1 MKKQFL
7 LTFIFFFQF
16 SFSQVSLSNGKL
28 NKDGLDYKFSE
39 YKQVFQNQEAL
50 NYYTKYKT
58 NKTVSMIFG
67 GVGGAC
73 MGFGLARALS
83 GGDKTFVDS
92 YGVTHKTKTKGWGLV
107 GVGAG
112 LVGIGIPFSLSAKKN
127 LNKAIDIENGIKTPS
142 AYFKIETSVNSIVL
156 SYNF

>member
-1 MKKQFL
+1 MKKQIL
-7 LTFIFFFQF
+7 LSLTLAFQF

-28 NKDGLDYKFSE
+28 NKDGKDYKFSE

-58 NKTVSMIFG
+58 NKNFSLVFG

-83 GGDKTFVDS
+83 GGDKTFIDS
-92 YGVTHKTKTKGWGLV
+92 YGVTHKTKTKGWELV

-112 LVGIGIPFSLSAKKN
+112 LVAIGIPFSLSAKKN
-127 LNKAIDIENGIKTPS
+127 LNKAIDIENGTIIPS
-142 AYFKIETSVNSIVL
+142 AYFKIETSGSSIAL